1 MAVRK
6 LDTGVWD
13 DPRVIGLSCTGKLV
27 YMYLLTTPR
36 GNLLGCFECT
46 VPCLARDT
54 GLSHDEA
61 KGALDELVEGG
72 LVDVDADSGGVLVT
86 GWSKVQWGRSP
97 RVAKAVRKAIGE
109 VASARLSCVLEAAY
123 SAQFPTAAREDRG
136 KADCV
141 DAGQIPYAYS
151 MDTIPIPYPYG
162 MGRFLREGNAAGQM
176 PYRYGMHTVSI
187 PYAYTIVAM
196 GSLSEAAGQI
206 PYGYSMHTVPIVC
219 PPEIW
224 KILFSDISAGQILY
238 AYGIGTRR
246 SIDGYYY
253 PNNPNPNC
261 VENPPNLPNQP
272 GDQRVAVTR
281 PTLAEIERHA
291 EASGLAVDCKAFF
304 DVNEA
309 RDWKIDGRPIRS
321 WKALLASWARP
332 KEAQPRP
339 VAAYVASQ
347 PAVLPCPTCSAN
359 SWTVPGGRYECP
371 KCGIWA
377 PRGFGKGEGR

>member
-72 LVDVDADSGGVLVT
+72 LVDVDAESGEVLVT

-97 RVAKAVRKAIGE
+97 RVAKAVSKAIGE
-109 VASARLSCVLEAAY
+109 VASARLSCVLEDAY
-123 SAQFPTAAREDRG
+123 SAQFPIAAREDRC

-141 DAGQIPYAYS
+141 AAGQVPYAHTI
-151 MDTIPIPYPYG
+151 DTIPIPYPYG
-162 MGRFLREGNAAGQM
+162 MGRFLREGNV
-176 PYRYGMHTVSI
+176 P
-187 PYAYTIVAM
+187 
-196 GSLSEAAGQI
+196 GQI
-206 PYGYSMHTVPIVC
+206 PYRYCMHTVPIVC

-272 GDQRVAVTR
+272 DDQRVAVTR

-291 EASGLAVDCKAFF
+291 ESSGLAVDCKAFF
-304 DVNEA
+304 DVNEE
-309 RDWKIDGRPIRS
+309 RGWKIDGKPIRS
-321 WKALLASWARP
+321 WKALLASWARSR
-332 KEAQPRP
+332 ETQPRP
-339 VAAYVASQ
+339 AAAYVASQ

-359 SWTVPGGRYECP
+359 SWTVDGIRYECP

-377 PRGFGKGEGR
+377 PGGSGKGEGR